1 MENQDQKRV
10 VEIEGVKLEIDLR
23 TAKRVEC
30 FKVGDNVKV
39 LKKRYSDYV
48 SYPGVI
54 VGFDDFKKLPTI
66 VIAYVDI
73 GYDKAAVEFA
83 FLNAESKDIEV
94 CPMVDEQNIIEK
106 QRAVDMMERAIE
118 VKQRE
123 IEDLKMKKNYF
134 LENFNTY
141 LEP

>member
-1 MENQDQKRV
+1 MENQETKRV
-10 VEIEGVKLEIDLR
+10 VEIEGIKLEIDLR
-23 TAKRVEC
+23 TAKRVETYR
-30 FKVGDNVKV
+30 VGDNVKV

-73 GYDKAAVEFA
+73 SIASALVEFA
-83 FLNAESKDIEV
+83 FLNAESKDVEV
-94 CPMVDEQNIIEK
+94 CPMVGDQNVIEK
-106 QRAVDMMERAIE
+106 QRAVDMMDKAIE
-118 VKQRE
+118 IKQRE

-134 LENFNTY
+134 LQNFNTY